1 MVAVYPRKKRTNINS
16 CRVDITPPRTSD
28 ATSLQWQVISWS
40 EKWKVWS
47 FIAKCKK
54 VFYWKINNAWRFK
67 IMSSRGT
74 SRGLSHT
81 AHGNIGDITILLVSS
96 TLVCDVGISRKRPH
110 EQGWFPADCHIV
122 TMTAA
127 QLKTLLEASIHC
139 LFTNKLLIATLHYD
153 AFDLEGWAVGVAV
166 MVTITIVQASR
177 WETFQN
183 NEIVR
188 KVTPIL
194 QWRFPADCH
203 VSRKSRLPRNDTL
216 ITYYH

>member
-1 MVAVYPRKKRTNINS
+1 
-16 CRVDITPPRTSD
+16 
-28 ATSLQWQVISWS
+28 
-40 EKWKVWS
+40 
-47 FIAKCKK
+47 
-54 VFYWKINNAWRFK
+54 
-67 IMSSRGT
+67 
-74 SRGLSHT
+74 
-81 AHGNIGDITILLVSS
+81 
-96 TLVCDVGISRKRPH
+96 
-110 EQGWFPADCHIV
+110 
-122 TMTAA
+122 MTAA
-127 QLKTLLEASIHC
+127 QLKTLLEATIHC

-194 QWRFPADCH
+194 QWCFPADCH

-216 ITYYH
+216 ITYYHSINRFPPNKRFTDNALTRTDIQAKLRSRKGNVKTIGQFLDELLQRGDI